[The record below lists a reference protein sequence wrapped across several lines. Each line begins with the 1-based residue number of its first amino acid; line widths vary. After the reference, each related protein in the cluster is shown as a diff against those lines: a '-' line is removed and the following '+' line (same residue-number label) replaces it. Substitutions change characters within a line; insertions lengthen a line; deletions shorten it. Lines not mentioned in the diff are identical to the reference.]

1 MEQIDVNKVNNDLK
15 SPLFYAT
22 STKMITLLLKHGSD
36 PNQLDPFTKKTV
48 FDHFLEFMPEGCNAI
63 LDHFIMLN
71 GSSLQGNDLK
81 ITLDFKIV
89 HPSNDIPEMK
99 FLHDIVLAKK
109 IDLLKHPICESFLH
123 MKWIQLKKYFYS
135 YFVIYLLFLLSFN
148 TLVFLDQPLSSALKG
163 NCIGI

>member
-1 MEQIDVNKVNNDLK
+1 
-15 SPLFYAT
+15 
-22 STKMITLLLKHGSD
+22 MITLLLKHGSD
-36 PNQLDPFTKKTV
+36 PNQLDPFTNKTV

-148 TLVFLDQPLSSALKG
+148 SLVFLDLSSSLKG
-163 NCIGI
+163 NCIVEATQSSRIE